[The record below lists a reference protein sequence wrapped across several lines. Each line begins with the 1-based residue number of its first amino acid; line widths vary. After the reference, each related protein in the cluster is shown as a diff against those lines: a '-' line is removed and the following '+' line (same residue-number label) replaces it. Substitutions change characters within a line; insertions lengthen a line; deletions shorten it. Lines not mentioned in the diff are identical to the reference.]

1 MYTGIHK
8 NTLTSIQIKFFFSF
22 RGQCLALKVN
32 KFRNAVGI
40 SEVLKKKYK
49 KKKNLIKQIKKYQ
62 NYRSL
67 ML

>member
-1 MYTGIHK
+1 MYTGYPQKYSDINLDK
-8 NTLTSIQIKFFFSF
+8 VFFSF

-49 KKKNLIKQIKKYQ
+49 KKKNLIKQIKKY
-62 NYRSL
+62 
-67 ML
+67 